1 MKSVAIIGVGLI
13 GGSWALALKKHFS
26 GITILGVDKNQAH
39 LEEALR
45 LGLIDKVVDLDAAA
59 QSDLVF
65 VSIPVGSASEV
76 IHSLLDKVGEHTLI
90 MDAGSTK
97 SALCQSISDH
107 PNRSHFL
114 AAHPIAG
121 TEFSGPAAAK
131 ADLFD
136 GKLMILCEIEKTAI
150 RLQENILSAFQKI
163 GMRLRYMDPE
173 SHDKHVAYV
182 SHLSHVSSFMLG
194 KTVMDKEADDR
205 NIFDLAGSGFAST
218 VRLAKSSPEMWGPI
232 FLQNKE
238 HLSHTLE
245 AYISNLQ
252 KFKTLIDHEDL
263 EALTAEMK
271 RINTIE
277 KILNPLPLTP

>member
-26 GITILGVDKNQAH
+26 DITILGVDNNQSH

-45 LGLIDKVVDLDAAA
+45 LGLIDKAVDLDAAA

-65 VSIPVGSASEV
+65 VSIPVGAASEV
-76 IHSLLDKVGEHTLI
+76 ILSLLDKVGEHTLI

-131 ADLFD
+131 SDLFD

-150 RLQENILSAFQKI
+150 RLQENILTAFQKI

-173 SHDKHVAYV
+173 SHDKHLAYV

-218 VRLAKSSPEMWGPI
+218 VRLAKSSPEMWAPI

-252 KFKTLIDHEDL
+252 KFKMLIDKEDL
-263 EALTAEMK
+263 EALTSEMK

>member
-13 GGSWALALKKHFS
+13 GGSWALALKKYFS
-26 GITILGVDKNQAH
+26 DITILGVDNNQSH

-45 LGLIDKVVDLDAAA
+45 LGLIDKAVDLDAAA

-65 VSIPVGSASEV
+65 VSIPVGAASGV
-76 IHSLLDKVGEHTLI
+76 LLSLLDKVGEHTLI

-121 TEFSGPAAAK
+121 TEFSGPTAAK

-150 RLQENILSAFQKI
+150 RLQENILTAFQKI

-252 KFKTLIDHEDL
+252 KFKTLIDNEDL
-263 EALTAEMK
+263 EALTSEMK

>member
-45 LGLIDKVVDLDAAA
+45 LGLIDKAVDLDAAA

-76 IHSLLDKVGEHTLI
+76 ICSLLDKVGEHTLI

>member
-26 GITILGVDKNQAH
+26 DITILGADNNQSH

-45 LGLIDKVVDLDAAA
+45 LGLIDKAVDLDAAA

-65 VSIPVGSASEV
+65 VSIPVGAASEV
-76 IHSLLDKVGEHTLI
+76 ILSLLDKVGEHTLI

-131 ADLFD
+131 SDLFD

-150 RLQENILSAFQKI
+150 RLQENILTAFQKI

-173 SHDKHVAYV
+173 SHDKHLAYV

-194 KTVMDKEADDR
+194 KTVMDKEVDDR

-218 VRLAKSSPEMWGPI
+218 VRLAKSSPEMWAPI

-252 KFKTLIDHEDL
+252 KFKMLIDKEDL
-263 EALTAEMK
+263 EALTSEMK

>member
-26 GITILGVDKNQAH
+26 DITILGVDNNQSH
-39 LEEALR
+39 LEEALS
-45 LGLIDKVVDLDAAA
+45 LGLIDKAVDLDAAA

-65 VSIPVGSASEV
+65 VSIPVGAASEV
-76 IHSLLDKVGEHTLI
+76 ILSLLDKVVEHTLI

-131 ADLFD
+131 SDLFD

-150 RLQENILSAFQKI
+150 RLQENILTAFQRM

-252 KFKTLIDHEDL
+252 RFKTLIDNEDL
-263 EALTAEMK
+263 EALTSEMK

>member
-13 GGSWALALKKHFS
+13 GGSWALTLKKHFS

-39 LEEALR
+39 LDEALR

-76 IHSLLDKVGEHTLI
+76 ICSLLDKVGEYTLI

-150 RLQENILSAFQKI
+150 RLQENILTAFQKI

-252 KFKTLIDHEDL
+252 KFKTLIDNEDL
-263 EALTAEMK
+263 EALTSEMK

>member
-26 GITILGVDKNQAH
+26 DITILGVDNNTSH

-45 LGLIDKVVDLDAAA
+45 LGLIDKAVDLDTAA

-65 VSIPVGSASEV
+65 VSIPVGAASGVLE
-76 IHSLLDKVGEHTLI
+76 SLLDKVGEHTLI

-150 RLQENILSAFQKI
+150 RLQENILSAFQKL

-252 KFKTLIDHEDL
+252 KFKTLIDNEDL
-263 EALTAEMK
+263 EALTSEMK

>member
-1 MKSVAIIGVGLI
+1 MKSVSIIGVGLI

-26 GITILGVDKNQAH
+26 DITILGVDNNQSH

-45 LGLIDKVVDLDAAA
+45 SGLIDKAVDLDAAA

-65 VSIPVGSASEV
+65 VSIPVGAASEV
-76 IHSLLDKVGEHTLI
+76 ICSLLDKVGEHTLV

-97 SALCQSISDH
+97 SALCKSINEH

-121 TEFSGPAAAK
+121 TEFSGPTAAEP
-131 ADLFD
+131 DLFD

-150 RLQENILSAFQKI
+150 RLQENILTAFQKI

-173 SHDKHVAYV
+173 SHDKHVAFV

-194 KTVMDKEADDR
+194 KTVMDKEVDDR

-232 FLQNKE
+232 FLQNRE

-252 KFKTLIDHEDL
+252 KFKTLIDNEDL
-263 EALTAEMK
+263 DALISEMK
-271 RINTIE
+271 RINAIE

>member
-13 GGSWALALKKHFS
+13 GGSWALALKKHFL

-45 LGLIDKVVDLDAAA
+45 LGLIDKAVDLDAAA

-76 IHSLLDKVGEHTLI
+76 ICSLLDKVGEHTLI

>member
-13 GGSWALALKKHFS
+13 GGSWALALKKYFS
-26 GITILGVDKNQAH
+26 DITILGVDNNQSH

-45 LGLIDKVVDLDAAA
+45 LGLIDKAVDLDAAA

-65 VSIPVGSASEV
+65 VSIPVGAASGV
-76 IHSLLDKVGEHTLI
+76 LVSLLDKVGENTLI

-150 RLQENILSAFQKI
+150 RLQENILTAFQKI

-252 KFKTLIDHEDL
+252 KFKTLIDNEDL
-263 EALTAEMK
+263 EALTSEMK

>member
-26 GITILGVDKNQAH
+26 DITILGADNNQSH

-45 LGLIDKVVDLDAAA
+45 LGLIDKAVDLDAAA
-59 QSDLVF
+59 QSDIVF
-65 VSIPVGSASEV
+65 VSIPVGAASEV
-76 IHSLLDKVGEHTLI
+76 ILSLLDKVGEHTLI

-131 ADLFD
+131 SDLFD

-150 RLQENILSAFQKI
+150 RLQENTLTAFQKI

-173 SHDKHVAYV
+173 SHDKHLAYV

-252 KFKTLIDHEDL
+252 KFKMLIDEEDL
-263 EALTAEMK
+263 EALTSEMK

>member
-26 GITILGVDKNQAH
+26 DITILGVDNNQSH

-45 LGLIDKVVDLDAAA
+45 LGLIDKAVDLDAAA

-65 VSIPVGSASEV
+65 VSIPVGAASGV
-76 IHSLLDKVGEHTLI
+76 LVSLLDKVGENTLI

-121 TEFSGPAAAK
+121 TEFSGPSAAK

-150 RLQENILSAFQKI
+150 RLQENILTAFQKI

-252 KFKTLIDHEDL
+252 KFKTLIDNEDL
-263 EALTAEMK
+263 EALTSEMK

>member
-26 GITILGVDKNQAH
+26 DITILGVDNNQFH
-39 LEEALR
+39 LEEALS
-45 LGLIDKVVDLDAAA
+45 LGLIDKAVDLDAAA

-65 VSIPVGSASEV
+65 VSIPVGAASEV
-76 IHSLLDKVGEHTLI
+76 ILSLLDKVGEHTLI

-107 PNRSHFL
+107 PNRPHFL

-131 ADLFD
+131 SDLFD

-150 RLQENILSAFQKI
+150 RLQENILTAFQRM

-252 KFKTLIDHEDL
+252 RFKTLIDNEDL
-263 EALTAEMK
+263 EALTSEMK

>member
-26 GITILGVDKNQAH
+26 DITILGVDNNQSH

-45 LGLIDKVVDLDAAA
+45 LGLIDKAVDLDAAA

-65 VSIPVGSASEV
+65 VSIPVGAASEV
-76 IHSLLDKVGEHTLI
+76 ILSLLDKVGEHTLI

-97 SALCQSISDH
+97 SALCQSMSDH

-131 ADLFD
+131 SDLFD

-150 RLQENILSAFQKI
+150 RLQENILTAFQKI

-173 SHDKHVAYV
+173 SHDKHLAYV

-194 KTVMDKEADDR
+194 KTVMDKEVDDR

-218 VRLAKSSPEMWGPI
+218 VRLAKSSPEMWAPI

-252 KFKTLIDHEDL
+252 KFKMLIDKEDL
-263 EALTAEMK
+263 EALTSEMK

>member
-26 GITILGVDKNQAH
+26 DITILGADNNQSH
-39 LEEALR
+39 LEEAFR
-45 LGLIDKVVDLDAAA
+45 LGLIDKAVDLDAAA

-65 VSIPVGSASEV
+65 VSIPVGAASEV
-76 IHSLLDKVGEHTLI
+76 ILSLLDKVGEHTLI

-131 ADLFD
+131 SDLFD

-150 RLQENILSAFQKI
+150 RLQENILTAFQKI

-173 SHDKHVAYV
+173 SHDKHLAYV

-252 KFKTLIDHEDL
+252 KFKMLIDKEDL
-263 EALTAEMK
+263 EALTSEMK

>member
-26 GITILGVDKNQAH
+26 DITILGADNNQSH

-45 LGLIDKVVDLDAAA
+45 LGLIDKAVDLDAAA

-65 VSIPVGSASEV
+65 VSIPVGAASEV
-76 IHSLLDKVGEHTLI
+76 ILSLLDKVGEHTLI

-131 ADLFD
+131 SDLFD

-150 RLQENILSAFQKI
+150 RLQENILTAFQKI
-163 GMRLRYMDPE
+163 GMRLRYMAPE
-173 SHDKHVAYV
+173 SHDKHLAYV

-252 KFKTLIDHEDL
+252 KFKMLIDKEDL
-263 EALTAEMK
+263 EALTSEMK

>member
-26 GITILGVDKNQAH
+26 GITILGVDNNQVH
-39 LEEALR
+39 LEEALH
-45 LGLIDKVVDLDAAA
+45 LGLIDKAVDIDTAA

-76 IHSLLDKVGEHTLI
+76 IYSLLDKVGEHTLI

>member
-26 GITILGVDKNQAH
+26 DITILGADNNQSH

-45 LGLIDKVVDLDAAA
+45 LGLIDKAVDLDAAA
-59 QSDLVF
+59 QSDIVF
-65 VSIPVGSASEV
+65 VSIPVGAASEV
-76 IHSLLDKVGEHTLI
+76 ILSLLDKVGEYTLI

-97 SALCQSISDH
+97 SALCQSMSDH

-131 ADLFD
+131 SDLFD

-150 RLQENILSAFQKI
+150 RLQENILTAFQKI

-173 SHDKHVAYV
+173 SHDKHLAYV

-252 KFKTLIDHEDL
+252 KFKMLIDKEDL
-263 EALTAEMK
+263 EALTSEMK

>member
-1 MKSVAIIGVGLI
+1 MKSVSIIGIGLI

-26 GITILGVDKNQAH
+26 DITILGVDNNQSH
-39 LEEALR
+39 LEEALSS
-45 LGLIDKVVDLDAAA
+45 GLIDKAVDLDAAA

-65 VSIPVGSASEV
+65 VSIPVGAASEV
-76 IHSLLDKVGEHTLI
+76 IFSLLDKVSEHTLV

-97 SALCQSISDH
+97 SALCKSINEH

-121 TEFSGPAAAK
+121 TEFSGPTAAK
-131 ADLFD
+131 PDLFD

-150 RLQENILSAFQKI
+150 RLQENILTAFQKI

-173 SHDKHVAYV
+173 SHDKHVAFV

-194 KTVMDKEADDR
+194 KTVMDKEVDDR

-232 FLQNKE
+232 FLQNRE

-245 AYISNLQ
+245 AYIANLQ
-252 KFKTLIDHEDL
+252 KFKTLIDNEDL
-263 EALTAEMK
+263 DALISEMK
-271 RINTIE
+271 RINAIE

>member
-39 LEEALR
+39 LDEALR
-45 LGLIDKVVDLDAAA
+45 LGLIDKVIDLDAAA

-76 IHSLLDKVGEHTLI
+76 ICSLLDKVGEYTLI

-150 RLQENILSAFQKI
+150 RLQENILTAFQKI

-238 HLSHTLE
+238 HLSYTLE

-252 KFKTLIDHEDL
+252 KFKTLIDNEDL
-263 EALTAEMK
+263 EALTSEMK

>member
-45 LGLIDKVVDLDAAA
+45 LGVIDKAVDLDTAA

-76 IHSLLDKVGEHTLI
+76 IYSLLDKVGEHTLI

-121 TEFSGPAAAK
+121 TEFSGPTAAK

-252 KFKTLIDHEDL
+252 KFKTLIDNEDL

>member
-26 GITILGVDKNQAH
+26 DITILGVDNNQSH

-45 LGLIDKVVDLDAAA
+45 LGLIDKAVDLDAAA

-65 VSIPVGSASEV
+65 VSIPVGAASGV
-76 IHSLLDKVGEHTLI
+76 LVSLLDKVGENTLI

-121 TEFSGPAAAK
+121 TEFSGPTAAK

-150 RLQENILSAFQKI
+150 RLQENILTAFQKI

-252 KFKTLIDHEDL
+252 KFKTLIDNEDL
-263 EALTAEMK
+263 EALTSEMK

>member
-13 GGSWALALKKHFS
+13 GGSWALALKKYFS
-26 GITILGVDKNQAH
+26 GITILGVDNNQTH

-45 LGLIDKVVDLDAAA
+45 LGLIDKAVDLDTAA

-76 IHSLLDKVGEHTLI
+76 ICSLLDKVSEHTLI

-121 TEFSGPAAAK
+121 TEFSGPVAAK

-150 RLQENILSAFQKI
+150 RLQGNILTAFQKI

-252 KFKTLIDHEDL
+252 KFKTLIDNEDL
-263 EALTAEMK
+263 EALTSEMK

>member
-26 GITILGVDKNQAH
+26 DITILGVDNNQSH

-45 LGLIDKVVDLDAAA
+45 LGLIDKAVDLDAAA

-65 VSIPVGSASEV
+65 VSIPVGAASGV
-76 IHSLLDKVGEHTLI
+76 LLSLLDKVGEHTLI

-121 TEFSGPAAAK
+121 TEFSGPSAAK

-150 RLQENILSAFQKI
+150 RLQENILTAFQKI

-252 KFKTLIDHEDL
+252 KFKTLIDNEDL
-263 EALTAEMK
+263 EALTSEMK

>member
-26 GITILGVDKNQAH
+26 DITILGADNNQSH

-45 LGLIDKVVDLDAAA
+45 LGLIDKAVDLDAAA
-59 QSDLVF
+59 QSDIVF
-65 VSIPVGSASEV
+65 VSIPVGAASEV
-76 IHSLLDKVGEHTLI
+76 ILSLLDKVGEHTLI

-131 ADLFD
+131 SDLFD

-150 RLQENILSAFQKI
+150 RLQENILTAFQKI

-173 SHDKHVAYV
+173 SHDKHLAYV

-252 KFKTLIDHEDL
+252 KFKMLIDKEDL
-263 EALTAEMK
+263 EALTSEMK

>member
-26 GITILGVDKNQAH
+26 DITILGVDNNQFH
-39 LEEALR
+39 LEEALS
-45 LGLIDKVVDLDAAA
+45 LGLIDKAVDLDAAA

-65 VSIPVGSASEV
+65 VSIPVGAASEV
-76 IHSLLDKVGEHTLI
+76 ILSLLDKVGEHTLI

-107 PNRSHFL
+107 PNRPHFL

-131 ADLFD
+131 SDLFD

-150 RLQENILSAFQKI
+150 RLQENILTAFQRM

-252 KFKTLIDHEDL
+252 KFKTLIDNEDL
-263 EALTAEMK
+263 EALTSEMK

>member
-13 GGSWALALKKHFS
+13 GGSWALALKKYFS
-26 GITILGVDKNQAH
+26 GITILGVDNNQAH

-45 LGLIDKVVDLDAAA
+45 LGLIDKAVDLDTAA

-76 IHSLLDKVGEHTLI
+76 ICSLLDKVSEHTLI

-121 TEFSGPAAAK
+121 TEFSGPVAAK

-150 RLQENILSAFQKI
+150 RLQGNILTAFQKI

-252 KFKTLIDHEDL
+252 KFKTLIDNEDL
-263 EALTAEMK
+263 ESLTSEMK

>member
-13 GGSWALALKKHFS
+13 GGSWALALKKYFS
-26 GITILGVDKNQAH
+26 DITILGVDNNQSH

-45 LGLIDKVVDLDAAA
+45 LGLIDKAVDLDAAA

-65 VSIPVGSASEV
+65 VSIPVGAASGV
-76 IHSLLDKVGEHTLI
+76 LVSLLDKVGEHTLI

-121 TEFSGPAAAK
+121 TEFSGPTAAK

-150 RLQENILSAFQKI
+150 RLQENILTAFQKI

-245 AYISNLQ
+245 AYILNLQ
-252 KFKTLIDHEDL
+252 KFKTLIDNEDL
-263 EALTAEMK
+263 EALTSEMK

>member
-26 GITILGVDKNQAH
+26 DITILGVDKNQAH
-39 LEEALR
+39 LEEAIR
-45 LGLIDKVVDLDAAA
+45 LGLIDKAVDLDAAA

-76 IHSLLDKVGEHTLI
+76 IYSLLDKVGEHTLI

-252 KFKTLIDHEDL
+252 KFKTLIDNEDL
-263 EALTAEMK
+263 EALTSEMK

>member
-26 GITILGVDKNQAH
+26 DITILGADNNQSH

-45 LGLIDKVVDLDAAA
+45 LGLIDKAVDLDAAA
-59 QSDLVF
+59 QSDIVF
-65 VSIPVGSASEV
+65 VSIPVGAASEV
-76 IHSLLDKVGEHTLI
+76 ILSLLDKVGEHTLI

-131 ADLFD
+131 SDLFD

-150 RLQENILSAFQKI
+150 RLQENILTAFQKI

-173 SHDKHVAYV
+173 SHDKHLAYV

-218 VRLAKSSPEMWGPI
+218 VRLAKSSPEMWAPI

-252 KFKTLIDHEDL
+252 KFKTLIDNEDL
-263 EALTAEMK
+263 EALTSEMK

>member
-1 MKSVAIIGVGLI
+1 MKSVSIIGVGLI
-13 GGSWALALKKHFS
+13 GGSWALALKKYFS
-26 GITILGVDKNQAH
+26 DITILGVDNNQSH

-45 LGLIDKVVDLDAAA
+45 SGLIDKAVDLDAAA

-65 VSIPVGSASEV
+65 VSIPVGAASEV
-76 IHSLLDKVGEHTLI
+76 ICSLLDKVGEHTLV

-97 SALCQSISDH
+97 SALCKSINEH

-121 TEFSGPAAAK
+121 TEFSGPTAAK
-131 ADLFD
+131 PDLFD

-150 RLQENILSAFQKI
+150 RLQENILTAFQKI

-173 SHDKHVAYV
+173 SHDKHVAFV

-194 KTVMDKEADDR
+194 KTVMDKEVDDR

-232 FLQNKE
+232 FLQNRE

-252 KFKTLIDHEDL
+252 KFKTLIDNEDL
-263 EALTAEMK
+263 DALISEMK
-271 RINTIE
+271 RINAIE

>member
-39 LEEALR
+39 LDEALR

-76 IHSLLDKVGEHTLI
+76 ICSLLDKVGEYTLI

-150 RLQENILSAFQKI
+150 RLQENILTAFQKI

>member
-26 GITILGVDKNQAH
+26 DITILGVDNNQSH

-45 LGLIDKVVDLDAAA
+45 LGLIDKAVDLDAAA
-59 QSDLVF
+59 QSDIVF
-65 VSIPVGSASEV
+65 VSIPVGAASEV
-76 IHSLLDKVGEHTLI
+76 ILSLLDKVGEHTLI

-131 ADLFD
+131 SDLFD

-150 RLQENILSAFQKI
+150 RLQENILTAFQKI

-194 KTVMDKEADDR
+194 KTVMDKEVDDR

-252 KFKTLIDHEDL
+252 KFKMLIDKEDL
-263 EALTAEMK
+263 EALTSEMK

>member
-26 GITILGVDKNQAH
+26 DITILGVDKNQAH
-39 LEEALR
+39 LEEAIR
-45 LGLIDKVVDLDAAA
+45 LGLIDKAVDLDAAA

-76 IHSLLDKVGEHTLI
+76 IYSLLDKVGEHTLI

-97 SALCQSISDH
+97 SALCQSISGH

>member
-26 GITILGVDKNQAH
+26 DITILGADNNQSH

-45 LGLIDKVVDLDAAA
+45 LGLIDKAVDLDAAA

-65 VSIPVGSASEV
+65 VSIPVGAASEV
-76 IHSLLDKVGEHTLI
+76 ILSLLDKVGEHTLI

-121 TEFSGPAAAK
+121 TEFSGPAAANS
-131 ADLFD
+131 DLFD

-150 RLQENILSAFQKI
+150 RLQENTLTAFQKI

-173 SHDKHVAYV
+173 SHDKHLAYV

-252 KFKTLIDHEDL
+252 KFKMLIDEEDL
-263 EALTAEMK
+263 EALTSEMK

>member
-26 GITILGVDKNQAH
+26 GITILGADNNQSH

-45 LGLIDKVVDLDAAA
+45 LGLIDKAVDLDAAA

-65 VSIPVGSASEV
+65 VSIPVGAVSEV
-76 IHSLLDKVGEHTLI
+76 ILSLLDKVGEHTLI

-131 ADLFD
+131 SDLFD

-150 RLQENILSAFQKI
+150 RLQENILTAFQKI

-173 SHDKHVAYV
+173 SHDKHLAYV

-238 HLSHTLE
+238 NLSHTLE

-252 KFKTLIDHEDL
+252 KFKMLIDKEDL
-263 EALTAEMK
+263 EALTSEMK

>member
-1 MKSVAIIGVGLI
+1 MKSVSIIGVGLI

-26 GITILGVDKNQAH
+26 DITILGVDNNQSH

-45 LGLIDKVVDLDAAA
+45 SGLIDKAVDLDAAA
-59 QSDLVF
+59 LSDLVF
-65 VSIPVGSASEV
+65 VSIPVGAASEV
-76 IHSLLDKVGEHTLI
+76 ICSLLDKVGEHTLV

-97 SALCQSISDH
+97 SALCKSINEH

-121 TEFSGPAAAK
+121 TEFSGPTAAK
-131 ADLFD
+131 PDLFD

-150 RLQENILSAFQKI
+150 RLQENILTAFQKI

-173 SHDKHVAYV
+173 SHDKHVAFV

-194 KTVMDKEADDR
+194 KTVMDKEVDDR

-232 FLQNKE
+232 FLQNRE

-252 KFKTLIDHEDL
+252 KFKTLIDNEDL
-263 EALTAEMK
+263 DALISEMK
-271 RINTIE
+271 RINAIE

>member
-26 GITILGVDKNQAH
+26 DITILGVDNNQSH

-45 LGLIDKVVDLDAAA
+45 LGLIDKAVDLDAAA
-59 QSDLVF
+59 QSDIVF
-65 VSIPVGSASEV
+65 VSIPVGAASEV
-76 IHSLLDKVGEHTLI
+76 ILSLLDKVGEHTLI

-131 ADLFD
+131 SDLFD

-150 RLQENILSAFQKI
+150 RLQENILTAFQKI

-173 SHDKHVAYV
+173 SHDKHLAYV

-218 VRLAKSSPEMWGPI
+218 VRLAKSSPEMWAPI

-252 KFKTLIDHEDL
+252 KFKMLIDKEDL
-263 EALTAEMK
+263 EALTSEMK